1 MNFDLWFNQ
10 PIDAEEA
17 ERQLVA
23 GINEAG
29 NTGLV
34 ISTFTIQITGDTLRS
49 QLSLEILIHSSSKN
63 EKFSRYLLTLMLM
76 KPQGKTESQLK

>member
-1 MNFDLWFNQ
+1 MAVNFDLWFNQ

-29 NTGLV
+29 NMGLV

-49 QLSLEILIHSSSKN
+49 QLSD
-63 EKFSRYLLTLMLM
+63 
-76 KPQGKTESQLK
+76 SQFIQK